1 MAPARRLASAAAS
14 RDPDR
19 DGGLKAVSGPR
30 SRFDEL
36 YGANAVRIGRLC
48 RWLLSD
54 PGEAEDVTQE
64 VFLKLHRALE
74 EGTEAQAWEPW
85 LTTVALN
92 ACRDRRRSAWWRR
105 VWQPGVELDESKLP
119 GLRRD
124 AEQDLLGRE
133 EGARIWVAYRAL
145 STRQQEVFALRHLE
159 GWSTDEVARAL
170 GMSSGSV
177 KRHLHRAIGHLRR
190 SLGGQE

>member
-1 MAPARRLASAAAS
+1 MAPAGRHARSAVAK
-14 RDPDR
+14 DLDR
-19 DGGLKAVSGPR
+19 DGGLKSVAGPR

-54 PGEAEDVTQE
+54 AGEAEDVTQE

-74 EGTEAQAWEPW
+74 DGTQALAWEPW

-124 AEQDLLGRE
+124 AEEELLGRE
-133 EGARIWVAYRAL
+133 EGRRIWVAYRAL
-145 STRQQEVFALRHLE
+145 SPRQQEVFALRHLE
-159 GWSTDEVARAL
+159 GWSTDEVAQAL

-190 SLGGQE
+190 SLGGRK

>member
-1 MAPARRLASAAAS
+1 
-14 RDPDR
+14 
-19 DGGLKAVSGPR
+19 
-30 SRFDEL
+30 
-36 YGANAVRIGRLC
+36 VRIGRLC

-105 VWQPGVELDESKLP
+105 VWQPAVELDESKLP
-119 GLRRD
+119 GIRRN
-124 AEQDLLGRE
+124 AEEDLLGRE
-133 EGARIWVAYRAL
+133 EGGRIWLAYRAL
-145 STRQQEVFALRHLE
+145 SARQQEVFALRHLE

>member
-1 MAPARRLASAAAS
+1 MAEHA
-14 RDPDR
+14 DR
-19 DGGLKAVSGPR
+19 DGGLKAVPGAR

-36 YGANAVRIGRLC
+36 HRAHALRIARLC

-74 EGTEAQAWEPW
+74 DGTEAQAWEPW

-119 GLRRD
+119 TLRRD
-124 AEQDLLGRE
+124 SEQELLGRE
-133 EGARIWVAYRAL
+133 EHGRIWTAYRAL
-145 STRQQEVFALRHLE
+145 SPRQQEVFALRHLE
-159 GWSTDEVARAL
+159 GLSTEEVARAL

-190 SLGGQE
+190 TLGGRA

>member
-1 MAPARRLASAAAS
+1 MVPHLGRH
-14 RDPDR
+14 
-19 DGGLKAVSGPR
+19 GGLKLVAGAR
-30 SRFDEL
+30 SRFDDL
-36 YGANAVRIGRLC
+36 HRANAVRIGRLC

-74 EGTEAQAWEPW
+74 EGTAAQSWEPW

-105 VWQPGVELDESKLP
+105 VWQPGVELDESKLT
-119 GLRRD
+119 GLHRD
-124 AEQDLLGRE
+124 AEQELLGRE
-133 EGARIWVAYRAL
+133 EGRRIWVAYRAL
-145 STRQQEVFALRHLE
+145 SPRQQEVFALRHLE
-159 GWSTDEVARAL
+159 GWSTEEVAQAL

-177 KRHLHRAIGHLRR
+177 KRHLHRAIAHLRR
-190 SLGGQE
+190 TLGGRA